1 VEKRILIVDDNR
13 PLVRMMTSALETL
26 SYGLNIASVPSG
38 EEALLSVALGQPD
51 LMVIDLHLPGMSGID
66 LIQEIQDRYPAV
78 KIVMMTGDD
87 DPFVFRIAQEMG
99 VYYRFPKP
107 FDTDLFLD
115 AVNRLLTGQELGELP
130 PGLPG
135 EPPERM
141 EPEKPKITYAEVV
154 VDLREH
160 LRARTVAVVSG
171 DGRIIVQAGEAPGE
185 VLRNGWE
192 LPLMAAMSAADT
204 LQAYLP
210 GEPQNRV
217 QVFCADDNQAI
228 LSPMGQY
235 GLLVILPAQKNIV
248 VSEKILQQIFEMQES
263 VAPFVPP
270 FDVASEEEFLSED
283 ITEVDSGVSL
293 EEPVPQIDLTELFS
307 ATIEE
312 KAAESFWEEIE
323 EEPQE
328 APDNS
333 GKTGYLG
340 YSQAEKLGLTP
351 EDIEEDAAA

>member
-1 VEKRILIVDDNR
+1 MEKKVLIVDDNR

-26 SYGLNIASVPSG
+26 SYGLHIASVPSG
-38 EEALLSVALGQPD
+38 EEALLSAALDQPD

-66 LIQEIQDRYPAV
+66 LIQEIQDRYPSV

-141 EPEKPKITYAEVV
+141 DPEKPKITYAEAV

-160 LRARTVAVVSG
+160 LRARTVAVVG
-171 DGRIIVQAGEAPGE
+171 EDGRIIVQAGAALGE
-185 VLRNGWE
+185 VLRTGWE
-192 LPLMAAMSAADT
+192 LPLMAALSAADNF
-204 LQAYLP
+204 QACLP
-210 GEPQNRV
+210 GKPHNRV
-217 QVFCADDNQAI
+217 QVFSADNNLAI
-228 LSPMGQY
+228 LSPMGPY
-235 GLLVILPAQKNIV
+235 GLLVILPAQKQPGFP
-248 VSEKILQQIFEMQES
+248 EKTLQLIFDMQER
-263 VAPFVPP
+263 VAPFILP
-270 FDVASEEEFLSED
+270 FEVASEAEELSED
-283 ITEVDSGVSL
+283 VTEVDDDELL
-293 EEPVPQIDLTELFS
+293 EEPVTQIDLTELFS
-307 ATIEE
+307 APIEE
-312 KAAESFWEEIE
+312 GAAESFWEEIE
-323 EEPQE
+323 EEPEE
-328 APDNS
+328 APENS

-340 YSQAEKLGLTP
+340 YSQAHKLGLTP
-351 EDIEEDAAA
+351 QDIEEEGAA

>member
-26 SYGLNIASVPSG
+26 SYALDIASVPSG
-38 EEALLSVALGQPD
+38 EEALLSVALDQPD

-66 LIQEIQDRYPAV
+66 LIQEVQDRYPAV

-141 EPEKPKITYAEVV
+141 EPEKPKITYAEAV
-154 VDLREH
+154 VDLREL
-160 LRARTVAVVSG
+160 LRARTVAVVG
-171 DGRIIVQAGEAPGE
+171 EDGRIIVQAGDAPGE
-185 VLRNGWE
+185 VLRSGWE

-204 LQAYLP
+204 FQAYLP
-210 GEPQNRV
+210 GTPQNRL
-217 QVFCADDNQAI
+217 QVFSADDSHAI
-228 LSPMGQY
+228 LLPMGQY
-235 GLLVILPAQKNIV
+235 GLLVIIPAKNKPA
-248 VSEKILQQIFEMQES
+248 VSEKILQQIIEMQER

-270 FDVASEEEFLSED
+270 FDVVSEGEFMSED
-283 ITEVDSGVSL
+283 VPEVDSGESS
-293 EEPVPQIDLTELFS
+293 EEPVPQIDLSELFS
-307 ATIEE
+307 APIEE
-312 KAAESFWEEIE
+312 GTAESFWEEVE
-323 EEPQE
+323 EEEQE
-328 APDNS
+328 TPESS